1 MVFKRTVT
9 ISFKFQVSRGKRKEN
24 RGKRKAQRA
33 KGKGERGSRFSFR
46 CNSIVEKIMLET

>member
-24 RGKRKAQRA
+24 RGKRKEESA